1 MVEKRRIQL
10 VGRSTLT
17 VSLPTSWAKKAGVKK
32 GDFVTILQEKDGSLR
47 IIRDSGSRHPEADT
61 YTINA
66 DLCPGKGLIERLI
79 IASYV
84 KGYNKIK
91 VTSTSRIGS
100 EALREIRDAEIKL
113 MGLSVVEEEASNVT
127 LQCSIN
133 PSDFQLDTVL
143 RRLYV
148 LFSTML
154 DEALNA
160 LMTSNMELAEEAE
173 GRELQANRTYALILR
188 LLTQAQKSPDICQQA
203 DAAAK
208 DVLNIGIVANALERM
223 ADWACKMA
231 MEVKRIGN
239 AGIELSRGIKAYI
252 EDYGDRIK
260 DVCEKAVKSVF
271 SQDIVL
277 ANTTINLFEENLDQ
291 TLYKT
296 VDQLRVENVHHGF
309 GELRQIL
316 LALHRIG
323 ENAVTIAT
331 TAIDA
336 AAIERAQAHRQSSKP
351 NERKS

>member
-1 MVEKRRIQL
+1 MEKRRIQL

-17 VSLPTSWAKKAGVKK
+17 VSLPTSWVKEAGVKK

-47 IIRDSGSRHPEADT
+47 IIRDAAGLQSGADV

-66 DLCPGKGLIERLI
+66 DLCQGKGLIERLI
-79 IASYV
+79 IAGYV
-84 KGYNKIK
+84 KGYDKVK
-91 VTSTSRIGS
+91 VTSSTRIAN

-133 PSDFQLDTVL
+133 PADFQLDTVI

-154 DEALNA
+154 TEAVEALMN
-160 LMTSNMELAEEAE
+160 SNMELAEEAE

-188 LLTQAQKSPDICQQA
+188 LLNQAQKNPEISQQA
-203 DAAAK
+203 NIAVNNA
-208 DVLNIGIVANALERM
+208 LNMGIIANALERM
-223 ADWACKMA
+223 ADWACKIA
-231 MEVKRIGN
+231 REVKRIGN
-239 AGIELSRGIKAYI
+239 SGIEIGRGIKAYI
-252 EDYGDRIK
+252 RDYGDRIK

-271 SQDIVL
+271 SQDIVM
-277 ANTTINLFEENLDQ
+277 ANTAINLFEESLDQ
-291 TLYKT
+291 ELYKMIE
-296 VDQLRVENVHHGF
+296 QLRVESVHHGF
-309 GELRQIL
+309 GELRQIA
-316 LALHRIG
+316 LAMHRIG

-336 AAIERAQAHRQSSKP
+336 AATEKTHQTRH
-351 NERKS
+351 E